1 MILGLIERHSVEGYD
16 CKIKKLKSLP
26 VLSYFTFCNVL
37 YIWACPGHP
46 YLTYRVYRRDSMI
59 ADMRDKWACL
69 PTGGCGK
76 KISRAQAR
84 AHFSPHL

>member
-1 MILGLIERHSVEGYD
+1 MILDKSGLCALDVFYDLGLDRKAFCRGYD

-46 YLTYRVYRRDSMI
+46 YL
-59 ADMRDKWACL
+59 
-69 PTGGCGK
+69 
-76 KISRAQAR
+76 
-84 AHFSPHL
+84 